1 MLRRYRLL
9 AALALVMA
17 APTVAAAFDF
27 EAVKRLAR
35 ERLLA
40 PYVAPAD
47 SGGLDDAAWQA
58 AHIKP
63 QHAPWTM
70 NSRFVPL
77 PRPARAGCL
86 PTRWYSIQLNG
97 VRPLEYRPPLF
108 DWAGADA
115 PETGDGGG
123 GFCGFDLLYPRA
135 AGAGHVPF
143 ARIGG
148 ERWQLTGAGL
158 PYGAAAWLVASLD
171 HNGVAHPAPFTD
183 HWLVRPAAGA
193 RQLRVYAL
201 AESATLVAAAQ
212 MDLTPGSAGRARVQL
227 ALYPREGGGPLLLA
241 PVLGSFLQD
250 EHQPGRVLPLQAEQ
264 HTVDGLSV
272 RNPAGWLWRPL
283 HNPPAPR
290 ADSFLGAMPRGWGL
304 RQRDRSPGS
313 YAPGSVHPRQ
323 PDVWVEPD
331 GDWGNG
337 QLRLLEQPAQAL
349 AAYNV
354 QVGFVPDQTPAPGSV
369 LEFAYTVRWQ
379 AREAPMPVGRVV
391 ATRSGAAGRDERR
404 RYAVD
409 FSGLNLPAGTVPEAV
424 VDIGRGGRLHSQRLV
439 ANPHTGGWRLL
450 FDFDRDSDG
459 PLQLRAYLQ
468 HDYQAVTE
476 TWDYVDLA
484 Q

>member
-1 MLRRYRLL
+1 MLRCYRTL

-17 APTVAAAFDF
+17 APTVAAPFDF
-27 EAVKRLAR
+27 ESVKRLAK

-40 PYVAPAD
+40 PYVVPAD
-47 SGGLDDAAWQA
+47 SGGPDDSTWPTVR
-58 AHIKP
+58 IKP

-70 NSRFVPL
+70 RSRFVPL
-77 PRPARAGCL
+77 PHPARRGCV
-86 PTRWYSIQLNG
+86 PTRWHSIQLNG
-97 VRPLEYRPPLF
+97 VRPLEYRPTLF
-108 DWAGADA
+108 DWADADVPDA
-115 PETGDGGG
+115 GDGGA
-123 GFCGFDLLYPRA
+123 GFCGFDLLYPRT
-135 AGAGHVPF
+135 AGAGHAPF

-171 HNGVAHPAPFTD
+171 HNGVAHPVPFTD

-193 RQLRVYAL
+193 HQLRLYAL

-212 MDLTPGSAGRARVQL
+212 MDLKPGTDGQARVQL
-227 ALYPREGGGPLLLA
+227 AVYPRPGAGALLLA
-241 PVLGSFLQD
+241 PLVGSFVQD
-250 EHQPGRVLPLQAEQ
+250 EHRPGRVSPLQAEQ

-272 RNPAGWLWRPL
+272 RNPAGWIWRPL

-290 ADSFLGAMPRGWGL
+290 ADSFLGATPRGWGL
-304 RQRDRSPGS
+304 RQRDRTPDS
-313 YAPGSVHPRQ
+313 YAPGSAHPRQ

-331 GDWGNG
+331 GDWGDG
-337 QLRLLEQPAQAL
+337 QLRLLEQPAQDI

-354 QVGFVPDQTPAPGSV
+354 QVGFVPTQAPAPDSV
-369 LEFAYTVRWQ
+369 LEIAYTVHWQ
-379 AREAPMPVGRVV
+379 AHEAPVPVGRVV
-391 ATRSGAAGRDERR
+391 ATRSGAAGQDERR

-409 FSGLNLPAGTVPEAV
+409 FGGLQLPAGTVPEAV
-424 VDIGRGGRLHSQRLV
+424 VDIGRGGQLRSQRLV
-439 ANPHTGGWRLL
+439 TNPHTGGWRLL
-450 FDFDRDSDG
+450 FDFDRESDG

-484 Q
+484 P